1 MNELDEKLFEDY
13 EIKQEITNIEK
24 DLVNTTVDNLTD
36 KLEIKKMELCSKVE
50 NFIEEYMVEDDK
62 GKLKLNV
69 KGSPALVISEYFFK
83 PIIPVVGLEPRYN
96 CEKMSIVFE
105 LYRELV
111 SQINTKIGK
120 FIPNKTHFCRFA
132 GITTMTYNNYL
143 KCSDENLQ
151 TIMNMIDD
159 YMLDANL
166 TSSQNREV
174 DNVTTIFRAKV
185 EQNKQEQPAQQTVVI
200 ADNVDLNL
208 IQERIRKL
216 NRIKR
221 SESN

>member
-1 MNELDEKLFEDY
+1 
-13 EIKQEITNIEK
+13 
-24 DLVNTTVDNLTD
+24 
-36 KLEIKKMELCSKVE
+36 MELCSKVE

-159 YMLDANL
+159 YILFVFGF
-166 TSSQNREV
+166 SFYNRL
-174 DNVTTIFRAKV
+174 FK
-185 EQNKQEQPAQQTVVI
+185 K
-200 ADNVDLNL
+200 L
-208 IQERIRKL
+208 IIDGHDFSRGHRSGS
-216 NRIKR
+216 KR
-221 SESN
+221 LKKSKRLGNDMIS